1 MVRLDDLHEEEAHH
15 MRNMAGRFAQL
26 ELPPDAWVTSP
37 PLRDATVALVT
48 SAGLHR
54 RGDPPFRWGDY
65 AYRLIPR
72 DVDPAELVQAHVS
85 VNFDRTHYQR
95 DVNVVL
101 PLDRIRELA
110 DAGEIGGVSEWHF
123 SVMGANPTP
132 TRLAPAAADMAQRMH
147 DLGVDAAML
156 APV

>member
-1 MVRLDDLHEEEAHH
+1 MVRLSDLHPEEAHH
-15 MRNMAGRFAQL
+15 MRNMAERFRRL
-26 ELPPDAWVTSP
+26 ENLPDAWLTPP
-37 PLRDATVALVT
+37 PLREATVALVT

-54 RGDPPFRWGDY
+54 RDDPPFRWGDY

-72 DVDPAELVQAHVS
+72 DVDPAELVQSHVS
-85 VNFDRTHYQR
+85 VNFDRTHFQR

-110 DAGEIGGVSEWHF
+110 DAGEIGAVSEWHF

-132 TRLAPAAADMAQRMH
+132 SHLAPAAADMAQRMR
-147 DLGVDAAML
+147 DVGVDVAVL
-156 APV
+156 TPV

>member
-1 MVRLDDLHEEEAHH
+1 MVRLNDLHPEEAHH
-15 MRNMAGRFAQL
+15 MRNMGQRFAQL
-26 ELPPDAWVTSP
+26 ELPPDAWVTPP
-37 PLRDATVALVT
+37 PLSEATVALVT

-54 RGDPPFRWGDY
+54 RDDPPFRFGDY

-85 VNFDRTHYQR
+85 VNFDRTHFQR

-101 PLDRIRELA
+101 PLDRIRELHA
-110 DAGEIGGVSEWHF
+110 SGEVGGVSAWHF

-132 TRLAPAAADMAQRMH
+132 TRLAPAALDMAQRMRE
-147 DLGVDAAML
+147 LGVDCAML
-156 APV
+156 TPV